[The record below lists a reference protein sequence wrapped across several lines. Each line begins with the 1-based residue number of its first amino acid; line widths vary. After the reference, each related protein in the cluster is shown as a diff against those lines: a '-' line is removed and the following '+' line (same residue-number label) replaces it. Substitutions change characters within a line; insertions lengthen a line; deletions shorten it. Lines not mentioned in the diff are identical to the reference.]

1 MKTDA
6 GVGGRMVLPA
16 AEDGIALVGLAQRV
30 GGRVIGRSAK
40 KGKGRISGIRG

>member
-6 GVGGRMVLPA
+6 GVCEGTVLPA
-16 AEDGIALVGLAQRV
+16 GEDGIALVGLAQRV

-40 KGKGRISGIRG
+40 EGKGRISGIRG